1 MPDLPARPDLHQ
13 LRIQAKDLIKRARAG
28 DAAAAARINVVSERL
43 TLAAAQLALAREY
56 GFASWARLKAEVK
69 RRAFLDN
76 RDIRS
81 LRALFAEQPQLAREK
96 LEHWSDHPLG
106 ATPLG
111 YVAMLRFDAPR
122 LGLPGEIS
130 GTAEVARLLIGAGA
144 PVEGAPDD
152 CETPLITA
160 ASYGDADVARV
171 LIEAGADIE
180 AVAAENGAVPG
191 CTALMHAA
199 VFGNTNVVD
208 VLVAAGARIGGIV
221 QAAAAGEL
229 SGHLTPETPLADRLR
244 ALATAAAH
252 GRLGVIDDLIAA
264 GTPVD
269 VPDDHGRLP
278 LAEAI
283 EHRREEAADRLRA
296 AGAE

>member
-1 MPDLPARPDLHQ
+1 VPDLPARPDLHQ
-13 LRIQAKDLIKRARAG
+13 LRIQAKDLVKQARAG
-28 DAAAAARINVVSERL
+28 DAAAAARINVVSESL

-56 GFASWARLKAEVK
+56 GFASWARLKAEIE
-69 RRAFLDN
+69 RRAFLDE
-76 RDIRS
+76 RDVRR
-81 LRALFAEQPQLAREK
+81 LRALFAEQPQLARER

-130 GTAEVARLLIGAGA
+130 GTADVARLLIEAGA
-144 PVEGAPDD
+144 AVEGDPDD

-180 AVAAENGAVPG
+180 AVAAEDGAVAG
-191 CTALMHAA
+191 STALMHAA
-199 VFGNTNVVD
+199 VFGNTDVVD
-208 VLVAAGARIGGIV
+208 VLVAAGARVGGLV
-221 QAAAAGEL
+221 QAAAAGNVDA
-229 SGHLTPETPLADRLR
+229 HLTSETPLADRVR

-252 GRLGVIDDLIAA
+252 GRVAVIDALIAA

-283 EHRREEAADRLRA
+283 EHRCEEAAERLRA